1 MPTLLRCPACNA
13 LLRIHEEHL
22 GKAVRCPKCDLVI
35 STRAESEPDAPPLPE
50 TRIETPTKVENRRR
64 SKPAS
69 SSQVAPLESGQST
82 DAPLTARRSI
92 SIPLEMFRQMARE
105 TTVDW
110 NKVACSAFEK
120 KLADIEK
127 LAETA
132 HLAETMRLPDPPPSA
147 TSQKVPSHKD
157 SAQKEVADPP
167 SEFADVIQ
175 RLRSSKNSMQRK
187 GYPEG
192 LAAGQEWARSLAA
205 AADLIALERF
215 RDSMLD
221 REWNTF
227 FEFNNTIYTY
237 AEALIMGIHPHITEV
252 SGAKRFWLEAL
263 GENRDGD
270 LDNPV
275 FLKAF
280 AEGALQIWISV
291 KDAL

>member
-1 MPTLLRCPACNA
+1 MSTLLRCPACNA

-50 TRIETPTKVENRRR
+50 TRIETPTKVENRSRP
-64 SKPAS
+64 KPAS
-69 SSQVAPLESGQST
+69 ASQVAPPEPGQSS
-82 DAPLTARRSI
+82 DALVTARRSI
-92 SIPLEMFRQMARE
+92 SIPLEIFRQMARE

-110 NKVACSAFEK
+110 NKVACTAIEQ
-120 KLADIEK
+120 KLAEIEK

-132 HLAETMRLPDPPPSA
+132 HLAETMRLPDAPQSTP
-147 TSQKVPSHKD
+147 
-157 SAQKEVADPP
+157 AQKSAAQKDAAQPAA
-167 SEFADVIQ
+167 EFADVIQ
-175 RLRSSKNSMQRK
+175 RLRSSKNAMQSK

-192 LAAGQEWARSLAA
+192 LAAGREWARSQAA

-215 RDSMLD
+215 RDSVLD

-237 AEALIMGIHPHITEV
+237 AEALIMGIHPHITDV

-263 GENRDGD
+263 GENRDND
-270 LDNPV
+270 LDNPI